1 MVDQVCGARPTS
13 AMPPAAG
20 NVSGTPDGDAV
31 FRGLFQTRDI
41 QQEHTMATQQISFL
55 IPPYGTATL
64 TLPELLT
71 PDAFAR
77 LDSAIDQ
84 ALTEPRLALGDAAP
98 DPGSI
103 EYDSWLIQQQ

>member
-1 MVDQVCGARPTS
+1 
-13 AMPPAAG
+13 
-20 NVSGTPDGDAV
+20 
-31 FRGLFQTRDI
+31 
-41 QQEHTMATQQISFL
+41 MATQQISFL

>member
-1 MVDQVCGARPTS
+1 MT
-13 AMPPAAG
+13 
-20 NVSGTPDGDAV
+20 
-31 FRGLFQTRDI
+31 
-41 QQEHTMATQQISFL
+41 TQQISIL

-64 TLPELLT
+64 TLPAMLT

-84 ALTEPRLALGDAAP
+84 ALAEPSQALGDTTP

-103 EYDSWLIQQQ
+103 EYDSWLIRQH

>member
-1 MVDQVCGARPTS
+1 MT
-13 AMPPAAG
+13 
-20 NVSGTPDGDAV
+20 
-31 FRGLFQTRDI
+31 
-41 QQEHTMATQQISFL
+41 TQQISFL

-84 ALTEPRLALGDAAP
+84 ALAEPHQAPGDAAP
-98 DPGSI
+98 DLGSI
-103 EYDSWLIQQQ
+103 EYDSWLIPQQ